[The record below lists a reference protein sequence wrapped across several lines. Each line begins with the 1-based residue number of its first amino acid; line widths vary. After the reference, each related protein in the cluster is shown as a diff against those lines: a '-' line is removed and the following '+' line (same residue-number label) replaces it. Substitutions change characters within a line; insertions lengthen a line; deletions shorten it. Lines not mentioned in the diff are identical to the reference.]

1 MKELRSSTEEKGG
14 AEADICKGV
23 RLDDKM
29 NQIKKVIATVNYSQ
43 DDLRELRAIF
53 PESQFVH
60 VDQNDTQGILREVAD
75 ADVAILEADLDERF
89 LGKNDLKWIH
99 CNHAGLNKSARPEVF
114 ERGIILTGS
123 AGRSS
128 PVLAE
133 HCVYF
138 MLNACYH
145 THELLAAQYN
155 HQWGVEG
162 ASRWR
167 GLFGRTAGIIGMGNN
182 GKMLAQRLHA
192 FGMDIIGYDRY
203 EIEGFDYL
211 KYKLNASQGD
221 TLDVL
226 YAESDF
232 VILCIALTD
241 KTYHLIDDEAFSKMK
256 QGAVLVNM
264 ARGAVVDTAALIRAL
279 DSGRISQAGLDVFE
293 QEPLPSD
300 SPLWDRRD
308 VYITPH
314 TTPAVPHR
322 AGRCIEIIRENAR
335 RYRNGE
341 EMLNR
346 VYPQD
351 VYTK

>member
-1 MKELRSSTEEKGG
+1 MR
-14 AEADICKGV
+14 
-23 RLDDKM
+23 
-29 NQIKKVIATVNYSQ
+29 QIRKVISTVNYEPE
-43 DDLRELRAIF
+43 DLRTLREIF
-53 PESQFVH
+53 STSEFIQL
-60 VDQNDTQGILREVAD
+60 DQSDTKGILREVSD

-89 LGKNDLKWIH
+89 LGKNSLKWIH

-145 THELLAAQYN
+145 THELLAAQYA
-155 HQWGVEG
+155 HQWGVAGQSE
-162 ASRWR
+162 WR

-182 GKMLAQRLHA
+182 GKMLAERLHA
-192 FGMDIIGYDRY
+192 FGMDIIGYDRN

-211 KYKLNASQGD
+211 KYKLNASKED
-221 TLDVL
+221 NLDPL

-241 KTYHLIDDEAFSKMK
+241 QTYHMIDDKAFSKMK
-256 QGAVLVNM
+256 RGAVLVNM
-264 ARGAVVDTAALIRAL
+264 ARGAVVDTQAMIHAL
-279 DSGRISQAGLDVFE
+279 DCGQISQAGLDVFE
-293 QEPLPSD
+293 QEPLPPD
-300 SPLWDRRD
+300 DPLWDRRD

-314 TTPAVPHR
+314 ATPAVPHR
-322 AGRCIEIIRENAR
+322 AGRCLEIIRENAR
-335 RYRNGE
+335 RYQNGE

-346 VYPQD
+346 VYPED